1 MATGAS
7 DYMGYTQK
15 TKKKNTFMVREVN
28 PPRLWFLP
36 PPNTEW
42 IEWPLCGLKLLSAWP
57 FFHFPLNKV
66 DVFQKQRLLSE
77 TRFHIWI
84 SHGVSEHIKWISYVL
99 PQNLF
104 PQPLQK

>member
-15 TKKKNTFMVREVN
+15 TKKKNMFMVREVN

-42 IEWPLCGLKLLSAWP
+42 IEWPLCGLKLLSA
-57 FFHFPLNKV
+57 
-66 DVFQKQRLLSE
+66 
-77 TRFHIWI
+77 
-84 SHGVSEHIKWISYVL
+84 
-99 PQNLF
+99 
-104 PQPLQK
+104 